1 MSSSIWY
8 RDKDSLQ
15 IGGVNR
21 YTVRYITGGEAEE
34 KIPSAIYFRIKNTEN
49 APIRAIHLLN
59 GPFILYCHV
68 VPCNY
73 DHKQEFEVSSSNT
86 QKLSDDGAQADLQ
99 TLSSLQN
106 TGKQSGSTTEVAF
119 RNEIKP
125 GRTFNVKLKLN
136 RNSLK
141 ESLEDGSFVYEWS
154 IDVISQIVITTYTYI
169 HYDLMIGD
177 DFHAMKTLNHGI
189 KLTLS
194 DIGQQNEKKKSIKEP
209 LQKDKKKSLPEKL
222 NQVASDT
229 SLQEYNHPN
238 LEVIK
243 ETANDMWSKPP
254 KDISKPAHLVIV
266 THGIFANVH
275 ADMLYVKDSLE
286 NDLGQ
291 NIVVRGYTGN
301 AGHTERGV
309 KRLGKA
315 VAEYIIE
322 LIELVQVKKEV
333 NYSFNKISFV
343 GHSLGGCVQLY
354 AIKYIL
360 VMKGVDYFQRKGLEP
375 DQLIC
380 LASPLLGVLH
390 EMSFVISWFLDI
402 GALGKTGR
410 DLTLLRKIPS
420 FKDIKLNRQGHK
432 KGTKEEDEKHL
443 RSSFKPL
450 LETLPTDPLQK
461 FLREFNHLTVY
472 ANAVNDGIVPLR
484 TSSLLYLDWEA
495 LGKVGDIKEK
505 VSHGKDEPE
514 ETKKQNS
521 QPNEEGAADSS
532 ASVKTVRTLNRTSI
546 GEVPDDSISFANKE
560 EGVNLA
566 ELQFGKYFE
575 FLKINRSKKNL
586 KLKREK
592 FSLISA
598 KGTDPELYRAQ
609 LAQAGSKKPN
619 GNQETNR
626 EDQLEDDEEATDEDA
641 NTDTYSESNF
651 SELHIPPKAS
661 VIESALNTLI
671 CPVPTST
678 YITQPESRHDVIF
691 HDKYY
696 SFKNVPEEKSM
707 SLTRNAI
714 GQFFFKYHDNKVDK
728 QVKIARRYHDNITWR
743 KVLVHLPP
751 DAHNNIIVRRRFAN
765 GYGWGVIDHLVE
777 LFQDSKP
784 KM

>member
-1 MSSSIWY
+1 MTSSIWY

-21 YTVRYITGGEAEE
+21 YTVRYTTDGPSEE
-34 KIPSAIYFRIKNTEN
+34 KIPSAIFFRIKNTEN

-73 DHKQEFEVSSSNT
+73 DHKQEFEVSSSKK
-86 QKLSDDGAQADLQ
+86 QELGKDDSQADLQ

-106 TGKQSGSTTEVAF
+106 MGKQSGSTTEVAF

-125 GRTFNVKLKLN
+125 GQTFNVKLKLN

-141 ESLEDGSFVYEWS
+141 ESSKGGSCIYEWS

-169 HYDLMIGD
+169 HYDLMIGN
-177 DFHAMKTLNHGI
+177 DFNTMKTVNHGL
-189 KLTLS
+189 KFTFS
-194 DIGQQNEKKKSIKEP
+194 DIGSQNEKPKSIEDL
-209 LQKDKKKSLPEKL
+209 LQKNKKKPSPEKL
-222 NQVASDT
+222 NKVASDT

-238 LEVIK
+238 LEVVK
-243 ETANDMWSKPP
+243 ETANDMWSRPP

-286 NDLGQ
+286 NDSGQ

-315 VAEYIIE
+315 VADYIVD
-322 LIELVQVKKEV
+322 LIESVQVKKEL

-410 DLTLLRKIPS
+410 DLTLSRKIPT
-420 FKDIKLNRQGHK
+420 FKDIKLNRQDHK
-432 KGTKEEDEKHL
+432 QGSEEENEKHF
-443 RSSFKPL
+443 RSSFRPL

-505 VSHGKDEPE
+505 VSHGKDKPE
-514 ETKKQNS
+514 ETTKQNS
-521 QPNEEGAADSS
+521 HSNEEGNATSS
-532 ASVKTVRTLNRTSI
+532 GSVKTVRTLNRTSI
-546 GEVPDDSISFANKE
+546 GEVPDDSRSFVNKE
-560 EGVNLA
+560 DEVKVA
-566 ELQFGKYFE
+566 ESQFMKYFE
-575 FLKINRSKKNL
+575 FLKINRTRKNL
-586 KLKREK
+586 KSKREK

-598 KGTDPELYRAQ
+598 KGTDPELYKAQ
-609 LAQAGSKKPN
+609 SAQGETKKPKVNEEDN
-619 GNQETNR
+619 GD
-626 EDQLEDDEEATDEDA
+626 DQLEDDEEATDEDA
-641 NTDTYSESNF
+641 DTDTYSESNF

-707 SLTRNAI
+707 SSTRNVI
-714 GQFFFKYHDNKVDK
+714 GQFLFKYHDNKVDK
-728 QVKIARRYHDNITWR
+728 QVKIARRYHNNTTWR